1 MEKKMNEKQQP
12 KEKSKRK
19 FVRMKKPDNGAK
31 MVNCIVEVDP
41 LKSKGTLKRTS
52 AAYRKT

>member
-1 MEKKMNEKQQP
+1 MNDKQQP

-19 FVRMKKPDNGAK
+19 FVRMKKDGSKYK
-31 MVNCIVEVDP
+31 MADCIVEVDP
-41 LKSKGTLKRTS
+41 LKSKGILKKTS